1 MTVGR
6 YSMRGW
12 VFQPWA
18 FAGRALANSGIVP
31 VVKYGRQVAGDVYQ
45 SRALAGQVTADRAV
59 AGQVYQ
65 SAFTAG
71 QVQ

>member
-1 MTVGR
+1 MTIGR

-12 VFQPWA
+12 VFQSWV

-31 VVKYGRQVAGDVYQ
+31 VVKYGRQVAGQVYQ
-45 SRALAGQVTADRAV
+45 SRALVGQVTADRAV

>member
-6 YSMRGW
+6 YAMRGW
-12 VFQPWA
+12 VFQPWS

-31 VVKYGRQVAGDVYQ
+31 VLKYGRQVAGQVYQ

-65 SAFTAG
+65 STIDAG

>member
-6 YSMRGW
+6 YAMRGW

-18 FAGRALANSGIVP
+18 FASRALANSGIVP
-31 VVKYGRQVAGDVYQ
+31 VVKYGRLVAGDVYQ
-45 SRALAGQVTADRAV
+45 SRVLAGQVAPDRAV

>member
-6 YSMRGW
+6 YSMRGRA
-12 VFQPWA
+12 FQPWA
-18 FAGRALANSGIVP
+18 FAPRALADSGIVP
-31 VVKYGRQVAGDVYQ
+31 VLKYGRLVAGQVYQ

-65 SAFTAG
+65 SGITSG

>member
-1 MTVGR
+1 MTIGR

-12 VFQPWA
+12 AFQPWA

-31 VVKYGRQVAGDVYQ
+31 VVKYGRQVAGQVYQ
-45 SRALAGQVTADRAV
+45 SRALTGQVTANRAV

-65 SAFTAG
+65 SDITAG

>member
-6 YSMRGW
+6 YSMRGR

-18 FAGRALANSGIVP
+18 FASRALANSGIVP
-31 VVKYGRQVAGDVYQ
+31 VVKFGRQVAGQVYH
-45 SRALAGQVTADRAV
+45 SRALAGQVAADRAV

-65 SAFTAG
+65 SDITAG

>member
-6 YSMRGW
+6 YSMRGR
-12 VFQPWA
+12 VFRPWL

-31 VVKYGRQVAGDVYQ
+31 VLKYGRQVAGQVYQ

-65 SAFTAG
+65 STIDAG

>member
-1 MTVGR
+1 MTIGR
-6 YSMRGW
+6 YSMRGRA
-12 VFQPWA
+12 FQPWA
-18 FAGRALANSGIVP
+18 FASRALANSGIVP

-45 SRALAGQVTADRAV
+45 SRVLAGQVTADRVV

>member
-6 YSMRGW
+6 YSMRGR

-18 FAGRALANSGIVP
+18 FASRALANSGIVP
-31 VVKYGRQVAGDVYQ
+31 VVKYGRQVAGQVYHSQ
-45 SRALAGQVTADRAV
+45 ALAGQVAADRAV
-59 AGQVYQ
+59 VGQVYQ
-65 SAFTAG
+65 SDITAG

>member
-6 YSMRGW
+6 YAMRGW

-18 FAGRALANSGIVP
+18 FASRALANSGIVP
-31 VVKYGRQVAGDVYQ
+31 VVKYGRQVAGQVYH
-45 SRALAGQVTADRAV
+45 SRAMAGQVTADRAV

-65 SAFTAG
+65 SDITAG